1 MFFIYL
7 FISSDPT
14 YFRLATLRKNTQSAT
29 KLRYVD
35 IDYPTLITE
44 RLYMV
49 RNEDTLFDLLPEN
62 ANVDDVGNFV
72 SDTYSCL
79 GIDLRDLKQ
88 LERGLESAQ
97 VKKNGNRIPILVI
110 SEVVLAYLAPEES
123 DALLQFFAGYSEG
136 TFYFC
141 VTMAL

>member
-1 MFFIYL
+1 
-7 FISSDPT
+7 
-14 YFRLATLRKNTQSAT
+14 
-29 KLRYVD
+29 
-35 IDYPTLITE
+35 
-44 RLYMV
+44 MV

-62 ANVDDVGNFV
+62 ATVDDVGNFV

-136 TFYFC
+136 TFLFLC
-141 VTMAL
+141 HHSTVTRTLMTFSLTVYLSCSSNVHFARAVYSNI

>member
-1 MFFIYL
+1 M
-7 FISSDPT
+7 
-14 YFRLATLRKNTQSAT
+14 RKDTQSTT

-62 ANVDDVGNFV
+62 ASVDDVGCFV

-88 LERGLESAQ
+88 LERGLESAR
-97 VKKNGNRIPILVI
+97 VKKIGGRIPILVI

-136 TFYFC
+136 IFW
-141 VTMAL
+141 VSQ